1 MSIEATLAA
10 PALPHSEG
18 PSLGRSIFPLVAI
31 SLAIAAGFTAM
42 MSFGTIQEAAKAEMG
57 LSDAVLGLIQGVS
70 AAVPLVLFS
79 IPIGIL
85 VDRANRIRLFIALAL
100 TWTIG
105 TAITAYAQS
114 VPILFLGRM
123 LAGIGTTGALTAALS
138 LSADLCAP
146 TERGRGILLISLGK
160 ALGQAAAFAI
170 VGWTFGLFIAAATPG
185 WFGLTP
191 WRATHLALTFAS
203 LACILP
209 LLFVREPARH
219 EVEAHV
225 GAPFRVLAGEFWQ
238 RRAFLIPLFAGQVT
252 VVMADAAAAIW
263 AAPVLSR
270 NYGQQPQDFAGWMGA
285 IMLFTGIAGAVLGGI
300 AADAGQKTGRRG
312 GLLIGAVIAAGLA
325 IPAALFSL
333 AGSTTLFAIALG
345 TLVLCGTVTGLIT
358 SVALTVFI
366 PNELRGLCIGIFIAV
381 AGLIGFGIAPSLVT
395 WVSSLLGGEQHLAT
409 ALAGVGVAVSIVSL
423 GAFVLAMRN
432 APLSATEPVR

>member
-1 MSIEATLAA
+1 MSAEATVAPPPPVAA
-10 PALPHSEG
+10 GE
-18 PSLGRSIFPLVAI
+18 PSLARSFLPLSAI

-42 MSFGTIQEAAKAEMG
+42 MSFGTVQEAAKAEMG

-85 VDRANRIRLFIALAL
+85 VDRANRVRLFAALAL
-100 TWTIG
+100 VWTLG
-105 TAITAYAQS
+105 TAVTAFAAS

-146 TERGRGILLISLGK
+146 TERGRAILLVNLGK
-160 ALGQAAAFAI
+160 ALGQAAAFALI
-170 VGWTFGLFIAAATPG
+170 GWTFGLFVGAAAPG

-191 WRATHLALTFAS
+191 WRATHLALTFAC

-209 LLFVREPARH
+209 IFFLREPPRR

-225 GAPFRVLAGEFWQ
+225 GAPFRVLMGEFWQ

-263 AAPVLSR
+263 AAPVLTR
-270 NYGQQPQDFAGWMGA
+270 DYGQQPQDFAGWMGA
-285 IMLFTGIAGAVLGGI
+285 IMLLTGIAGGILGGL
-300 AADAGQKTGRRG
+300 AADLGQKTGRRG
-312 GLLIGAVIAAGLA
+312 GLLVGAVVAAALS
-325 IPAALFSL
+325 IPAALFPV
-333 AGSTTLFAIALG
+333 AGSTTMFAVALG
-345 TLVLCGTVTGLIT
+345 LLVLSGTVTGLIT
-358 SVALTVFI
+358 SVALTVYI
-366 PNELRGLCIGIFIAV
+366 PNELRGLCIGAFIAI

-395 WVSSLLGGEQHLAT
+395 LVSSLLGGEQHLAA

-423 GAFVLAMRN
+423 GAFAIAMRN
-432 APLSATEPVR
+432 APASATKPI